1 MNTPLPAPP
10 LLSLHQSR
18 QIRPG
23 SPPPPDADRRS
34 TWKASVRRYLRVYG
48 ACFRNCLARELEFRT
63 SFALSAGS
71 TMLWAVF
78 SMMLAGLIFTNVR
91 QVAGW
96 DLDRMFILTGS
107 FLIVEG
113 ISSALF
119 HRNMQRLSELVNKGE
134 LDFVLTRPISS
145 QYLVSIR
152 YVDFGD
158 LPTAVIGIVYLCIGL
173 GRLGL
178 TPGPL
183 EIGSYLL
190 LVLCALLSLYA
201 IWFMAVT
208 LVLWT
213 GRINNIAAVVEPFMG
228 LARMPSDVYRG
239 LARPILTYALPIAA
253 IATLPSKALL
263 GILEPEVVPYQI
275 GLTAL
280 LLWAS
285 HWFWHYSLRRYT
297 SASS

>member
-1 MNTPLPAPP
+1 MKGSPHPPAGASLAPP
-10 LLSLHQSR
+10 
-18 QIRPG
+18 PG
-23 SPPPPDADRRS
+23 RHESDGWAG
-34 TWKASVRRYLRVYG
+34 AIRRYARVYL
-48 ACFRNCLARELEFRT
+48 ACLRNCLARELEFRT

-71 TMLWAVF
+71 TLLWAIF
-78 SMMLAGLIFTNVR
+78 SMVLAGLIFTNVR

-96 DLDRMFILTGS
+96 DLDRMFVLTGS

-113 ISSALF
+113 LSAALF
-119 HRNMQRLSELVNKGE
+119 HRNMQRLSELVNRGE

-145 QYLVSIR
+145 QFLVSIR

-158 LPTAVIGIVYLCIGL
+158 LPTAVVGVVYLVIGI
-173 GRLGL
+173 GRLAL
-178 TPGPL
+178 TPGPV
-183 EIGSYLL
+183 EIGGYALL
-190 LVLCALLSLYA
+190 IGCALLSLYA

-239 LARPILTYALPIAA
+239 LVRPIMTYALPIAV

-263 GILEPEVVPYQI
+263 GVLEPGMLLYQV
-275 GLTAL
+275 GLATVL
-280 LLWAS
+280 IWAS
-285 HWFWHYSLRRYT
+285 HRFWHYSLRKYT